1 LGRVTGSLPEL
12 LDASA
17 ATEEVLP
24 TADVFIECFIASEG
38 HVVDGPIRSALTP
51 ADGSGASWGGE
62 GPPEVLPFVIKV
74 LATTN
79 SCPPIGPSVGAQ
91 LVGGQV
97 RRRALNCSA

>member
-1 LGRVTGSLPEL
+1 LPEL

-62 GPPEVLPFVIKV
+62 GPPEVLPFVTKV
-74 LATTN
+74 LSHCHT
-79 SCPPIGPSVGAQ
+79 CPPVGPSDGGQ
-91 LVGGQV
+91 LVDGQV
-97 RRRALNCSA
+97 RRRAPNCSARTL